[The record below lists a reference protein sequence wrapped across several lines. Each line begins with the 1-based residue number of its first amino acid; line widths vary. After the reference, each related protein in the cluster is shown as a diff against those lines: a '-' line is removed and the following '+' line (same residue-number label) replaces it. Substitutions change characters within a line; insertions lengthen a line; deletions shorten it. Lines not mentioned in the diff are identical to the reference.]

1 MFSIKSMY
9 DHLTRDESFEPLKFI
24 WKAKIPQ
31 KIKIFMWLIHN
42 NAILTRDNLIKRKWP
57 GDASCVFCNDLESI
71 DHIFFLCP
79 VAKVIWGVIA
89 TSFGA
94 SIVPLSF
101 SGYST
106 WINQVLASGDSVFML
121 GVAVIC
127 WAIWKTR
134 NAVIF

>member
-57 GDASCVFCNDLESI
+57 GGC
-71 DHIFFLCP
+71 
-79 VAKVIWGVIA
+79 
-89 TSFGA
+89 
-94 SIVPLSF
+94 
-101 SGYST
+101 
-106 WINQVLASGDSVFML
+106 
-121 GVAVIC
+121 
-127 WAIWKTR
+127 
-134 NAVIF
+134 